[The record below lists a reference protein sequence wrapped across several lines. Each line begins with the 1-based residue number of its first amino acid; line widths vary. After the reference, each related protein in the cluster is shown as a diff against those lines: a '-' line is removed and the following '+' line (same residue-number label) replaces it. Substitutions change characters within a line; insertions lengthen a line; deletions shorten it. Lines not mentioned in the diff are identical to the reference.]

1 MASLAQHLSTLAAR
15 LEQHRETIPVD
26 PQAVGLTIETHSP
39 GNGSTYTRLRAPKGQ
54 KLPNGNRT
62 MRLDAEEQAEWEQK
76 IQARNQRAKVEQCL
90 LLLQQAADI
99 AATITLPIEHDTDLV
114 KEGLRFTKSKNET
127 SAPQPK
133 EQVIKYVL
141 KDAKGATPMNRRV
154 HAIAENEPKQ
164 GRWYTPA
171 LCGEQPKAGSRGWR
185 LTDPSGLSCP
195 RCHSRLKL
203 IK

>member
-15 LEQHRETIPVD
+15 LEQHLETISVD
-26 PQAVGLTIETHSP
+26 PQAAGLTIETHSP
-39 GNGSTYTRLRAPKGQ
+39 GNGSTYTRLRARKGQ

-62 MRLDAEEQAEWEQK
+62 MQLDAKEQAEWEQK
-76 IQARNQRAKVEQCL
+76 IQVRNQRAKVEQCL

-99 AATITLPIEHDTDLV
+99 AETITLPVENDTDLV
-114 KEGLRFTKSKNET
+114 KDNSLFTKIKDDT
-127 SAPQPK
+127 PCPPPK
-133 EQVIKYVL
+133 EQIIKYVL

-171 LCGEQPKAGSRGWR
+171 LCGEQPKAGSWGWR
-185 LTDPSGLSCP
+185 LTNPSGLSCP
-195 RCHSRLKL
+195 RCHSKLKL